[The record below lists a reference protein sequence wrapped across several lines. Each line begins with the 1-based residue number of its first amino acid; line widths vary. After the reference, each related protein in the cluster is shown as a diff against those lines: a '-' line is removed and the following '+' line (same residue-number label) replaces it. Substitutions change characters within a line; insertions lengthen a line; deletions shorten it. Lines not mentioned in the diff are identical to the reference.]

1 MTLVNAQGGLVMA
14 EKSTADILMK
24 LGWQEVKENADA
36 TPAEK
41 PKTTTRKRTTTRRK
55 TEEVENDADIKH

>member
-1 MTLVNAQGGLVMA
+1 MMLVNHYGGRVVA
-14 EKSTADILMK
+14 EGETVTLLKS

-41 PKTTTRKRTTTRRK
+41 PKATTRKRTNTTRK
-55 TEEVENDADIKH
+55 TEVNDADIQH